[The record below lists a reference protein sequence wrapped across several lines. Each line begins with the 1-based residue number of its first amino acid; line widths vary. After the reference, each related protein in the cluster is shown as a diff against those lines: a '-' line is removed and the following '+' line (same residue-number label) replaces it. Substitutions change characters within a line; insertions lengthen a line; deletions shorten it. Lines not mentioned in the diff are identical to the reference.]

1 MPLANR
7 LQAIE
12 TSLDSLSQKHH
23 EIRELVST
31 LRLVRSV
38 QRSLYGKHYVRER
51 SLKRYTRSGSDP
63 KKLNWR
69 KWQRERAKEKDGRLN
84 ES

>member
-1 MPLANR
+1 
-7 LQAIE
+7 LQ
-12 TSLDSLSQKHH
+12 
-23 EIRELVST
+23 
-31 LRLVRSV
+31 LVRSV

-51 SLKRYTRSGSDP
+51 SLKRYTKSGSDP

-69 KWQRERAKEKDGRLN
+69 KWQRERAKQKDGRLN